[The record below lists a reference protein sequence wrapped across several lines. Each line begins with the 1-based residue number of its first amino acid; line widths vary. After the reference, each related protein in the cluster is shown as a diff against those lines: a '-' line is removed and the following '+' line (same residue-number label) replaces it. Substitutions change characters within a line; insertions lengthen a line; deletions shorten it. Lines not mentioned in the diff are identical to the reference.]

1 MSACERER
9 EGKETEVCWSECLE
23 GVKSKQSECCQRT
36 HPSVSPLPQE
46 ELEEQLLDD
55 LQAKPVK
62 LAVRNAGDTPDL
74 AAPDS

>member
-1 MSACERER
+1 MSN
-9 EGKETEVCWSECLE
+9 
-23 GVKSKQSECCQRT
+23 QSSRSAANELTRG
-36 HPSVSPLPQE
+36 SLPLPQE

-62 LAVRNAGDTPDL
+62 LVVRNAGDTPDL